1 MTESKVDTMFQT
13 DLMCFSY
20 LCSSNSDATQRLKY
34 TNKILLPE
42 SVIYEL
48 KDNEDVTFPM
58 FFKVTNKETKFGCV
72 CGVEEFTAP
81 PGVCHIPYQIMSEIS
96 VTEGETVNI
105 ELIDVPKGDFVKLRF
120 HKSDFSKL
128 SDPKIIMEKIM
139 SSDYPVITKGQTIVL
154 NYKELNKIYHVD
166 IIDTKPTEVIKII
179 DTNLNVDFDKS
190 LDYVETPPPPCVAY
204 GGLKTPPVEFA
215 SNYKVVKDIS
225 ANLNAFK
232 KTKGFVPF
240 SGTGYRLGSQ

>member
-96 VTEGETVNI
+96 VNEGETVNI
-105 ELIDVPKGDFVKLRF
+105 ELMDVPKGDFVKLRF

-154 NYKELNKIYHVD
+154 NYKELDKTYHVD
-166 IIDTKPTEVIKII
+166 IVDTKPTEVIKII
-179 DTNLNVDFDKS
+179 NTNLNVDFDKS

-215 SNYKVVKDIS
+215 SNYKVKDIS
-225 ANLNAFK
+225 ANLNTFK

-240 SGTGYRLGSQ
+240 SGTGYRLGS